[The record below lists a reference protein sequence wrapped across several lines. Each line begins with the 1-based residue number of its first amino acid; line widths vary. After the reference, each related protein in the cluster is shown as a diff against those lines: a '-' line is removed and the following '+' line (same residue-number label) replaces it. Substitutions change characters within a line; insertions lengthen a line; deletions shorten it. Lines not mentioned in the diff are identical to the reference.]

1 MSQATDLGLNV
12 ENKQVSKLSIVL
24 SKGTLDMV
32 YPAFMIATTAA
43 AMGMEVNMFF
53 TFWGMNV
60 ISKRHVNS
68 LKLSPVGNPALPMP
82 NIIGVLPG
90 MTAVVTNM
98 IRKRLSNVKLPSIPE
113 LIKTAKESGVKLYAC
128 STTMDVM
135 DVRKEDLIPE
145 VDEIVGAAT
154 FLQLSEGGQIIFI

>member
-98 IRKRLSNVKLPSIPE
+98 IRKRISNVKLPSIPE

-145 VDEIVGAAT
+145 VDEVVGAAT

>member
-1 MSQATDLGLNV
+1 MKHATDLDLNV
-12 ENKQVSKLSIVL
+12 ENRQVSKLSIVL

-32 YPAFMIATTAA
+32 YPAFIIATTAA

-60 ISKRHVNS
+60 ISKRHVNY

-90 MTAVVTNM
+90 MTSIVTNM
-98 IRKRLSNVKLPSIPE
+98 IKKRISNVKLPSIPE

-135 DVRKEDLIPE
+135 GVRKEDLIPE

>member
-1 MSQATDLGLNV
+1 MSEATGLGLNV

-43 AMGMEVNMFF
+43 SMGMEVNMFF

-98 IRKRLSNVKLPSIPE
+98 IRKRISNVKLPSIPE

>member
-98 IRKRLSNVKLPSIPE
+98 IRKRISNVKLPSIPE

>member
-1 MSQATDLGLNV
+1 MSEATGLGLNV

-98 IRKRLSNVKLPSIPE
+98 IRKRISNVKLPSIPE

>member
-1 MSQATDLGLNV
+1 MTQTTEIAQSAGI
-12 ENKQVSKLSIVL
+12 KQISKVSIVL

-60 ISKRHVNS
+60 ISRKHIDS
-68 LKLSPVGNPALPMP
+68 LKLSPVGNPALPLP

-90 MTAVVTNM
+90 MTAMVTNM
-98 IRKRLSNVKLPSIPE
+98 IKK
-113 LIKTAKESGVKLYAC
+113 K
-128 STTMDVM
+128 
-135 DVRKEDLIPE
+135 
-145 VDEIVGAAT
+145 
-154 FLQLSEGGQIIFI
+154 

>member
-1 MSQATDLGLNV
+1 MGLNV
-12 ENKQVSKLSIVL
+12 ENRQVSKVSIVL

-60 ISKRHVNS
+60 ISKRHVSS

-90 MTAVVTNM
+90 MTSVVTNM
-98 IRKRLSNVKLPSIPE
+98 IKKRISNVKLPSIPE

-135 DVRKEDLIPE
+135 GVRKEDLIPE

>member
-1 MSQATDLGLNV
+1 
-12 ENKQVSKLSIVL
+12 
-24 SKGTLDMV
+24 
-32 YPAFMIATTAA
+32 
-43 AMGMEVNMFF
+43 
-53 TFWGMNV
+53 
-60 ISKRHVNS
+60 
-68 LKLSPVGNPALPMP
+68 MP

-90 MTAVVTNM
+90 MTSVVTNM
-98 IRKRLSNVKLPSIPE
+98 IKKRISNVKLPSIPE

-135 DVRKEDLIPE
+135 GVRKEDLIPE

>member
-1 MSQATDLGLNV
+1 MTQTTEIAQSAGI
-12 ENKQVSKLSIVL
+12 KQISKVSIVL

-60 ISKRHVNS
+60 ISRKHIDS
-68 LKLSPVGNPALPMP
+68 LKLSPVGNPALPLP

-90 MTAVVTNM
+90 MTAMVTNM
-98 IRKRLSNVKLPSIPE
+98 IKKKISRVKLPSIAE
-113 LIKTAKESGVKLYAC
+113 LIKNAKESGVKLYAC

-135 DVRKEDLIPE
+135 GVRKEDLIPE
-145 VDEIVGAAT
+145 VDDIVGAAT
-154 FLQLSEGGQIIFI
+154 FLQLSEGGQILFI